1 MIYTNSGCQLLD
13 LKHLK
18 HLRNNI
24 RFFDYNEF
32 QCLAEL
38 NDKVDYLKTTYF
50 YNIDYFL
57 KTLEIINKTNDNNKE
72 VYLDTI
78 FNRMMDI
85 KVFKENKYHFLI
97 TTRNKFDLVAFYI
110 VWEKYLGLERANKL
124 KKFGEQF
131 EDLLKLLE

>member
-1 MIYTNSGCQLLD
+1 MIYTNSGYQLLD
-13 LKHLK
+13 LKHL
-18 HLRNNI
+18 RTNI
-24 RFFDYNEF
+24 RFFDHNEF
-32 QCLAEL
+32 YCLAEL

-50 YNIDYFL
+50 YNIDCFL

-97 TTRNKFDLVAFYI
+97 TNRNKV

-131 EDLLKLLE
+131 EDLIKLLE